1 MTDFAP
7 LWITTDEQ
15 LAWMQSS
22 YQQASLATKML
33 GTYQVPPGRAYLRG
47 LLVPWMRVPLIFVAS
62 GRGTVRGTRFEFTP
76 RPHRVFGWLV
86 RGTQDD
92 LRFSL
97 DLADVTLEAADF
109 ASPVAATF
117 DVPFTR
123 VRSGAPGLLGNFLVC
138 VGGMFSM
145 PRVRARSLELRTALT
160 TAAGQKPSP
169 MQVAT

>member
-1 MTDFAP
+1 MTEFAP
-7 LWITTDEQ
+7 LWISTDEQ

-33 GTYQVPPGRAYLRG
+33 GSYQVPQGRAHLRG
-47 LLVPWMRVPLIFVAS
+47 LLMPWMRVPLIFVAS
-62 GRGTVRGTRFEFTP
+62 GRGTVRGTQFEFTP

-86 RGTQDD
+86 QGTQNN

-97 DLADVTLEAADF
+97 DLTDVTLEAVDF
-109 ASPVAATF
+109 TSPVASTF
-117 DVPFTR
+117 NVPFTR

-145 PRVRARSLELRTALT
+145 PRVRARSLELRSALT
-160 TAAGQKPSP
+160 TAVEQKVSP
-169 MQVAT
+169 TQVAT